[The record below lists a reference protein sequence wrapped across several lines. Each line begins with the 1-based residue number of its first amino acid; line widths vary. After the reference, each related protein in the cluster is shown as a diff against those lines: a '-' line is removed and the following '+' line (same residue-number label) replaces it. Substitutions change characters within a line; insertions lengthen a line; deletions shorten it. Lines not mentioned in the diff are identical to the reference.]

1 MKFSKKIEASKL
13 DANSAPET
21 VQEIVLE
28 AEKTENRNY
37 HCRVTIQRRPA
48 DLQYLGELY
57 LHEDAASKEIT
68 QDKGKC
74 CKLVTF
80 FTHL

>member
-1 MKFSKKIEASKL
+1 MKFAKKIEASKI

-28 AEKTENRNY
+28 ATESTDNRNH

-74 CKLVTF
+74 CK
-80 FTHL
+80 

>member
-1 MKFSKKIEASKL
+1 MIKFSKKIELSKL
-13 DANSAPET
+13 DSNSAPET

-28 AEKTENRNY
+28 AEHTDNRNC

-57 LHEDAASKEIT
+57 LHEDAATKEVT
-68 QDKGKC
+68 LDKGKC
-74 CKLVTF
+74 CK
-80 FTHL
+80 